1 MNKFG
6 ARKISLGGMTF
17 DSEKEFGRWGELSLL
32 QRGKEITDL
41 KRQVKFEL
49 IPTQRNEYGQ
59 VIEKAVHYIADFVYI
74 DKRTGEKIVE
84 DAKGAKTKDYI
95 IKRKLMLHVHGIR
108 IREV

>member
-17 DSEKEFGRWGELSLL
+17 DSEREFQRWSELSLL
-32 QRGKEITDL
+32 QRGREITDL
-41 KRQVKFEL
+41 KRQVEFVL
-49 IPTQRNEYGQ
+49 IPAQYDEAGKL
-59 VIEKAVHYIADFVYI
+59 IERPVKYVADFVYI

-84 DAKGAKTKDYI
+84 DAKGCKTKDYI
-95 IKRKLMLHVHGIR
+95 IKRKLMLSVHKIR